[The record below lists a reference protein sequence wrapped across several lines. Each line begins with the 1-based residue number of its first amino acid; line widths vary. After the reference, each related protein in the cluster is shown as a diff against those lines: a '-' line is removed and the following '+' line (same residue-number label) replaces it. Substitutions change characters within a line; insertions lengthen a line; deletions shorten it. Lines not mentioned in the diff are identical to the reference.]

1 MGEGEG
7 GTNGESSMEAQIL
20 SYAKWRAS
28 RNLLC
33 DSGSSNPG
41 LCDKLEGWERLG
53 GGREVQERGDICIPT
68 TDSC

>member
-33 DSGSSNPG
+33 DSGSSNRCSVIARRG
-41 LCDKLEGWERLG
+41 RWEG
-53 GGREVQERGDICIPT
+53 GDAGTPMANWC
-68 TDSC
+68 